1 MSLAPPD
8 GKNGSASPKIAD
20 HGEKSCPSARAEPG
34 ALLIGVVG
42 ADGIVQPIPTRLE
55 IDADFVE
62 QASKSGVPEARF
74 RFGGRCVEG
83 KCKQWTGN
91 SCGVIEKVLTGM
103 TDQNI
108 QPAENLPR
116 CVIRGTCRWYSQR
129 GADACRACVYVVTDQ
144 SALVAHA

>member
-1 MSLAPPD
+1 MALASTNM
-8 GKNGSASPKIAD
+8 KKTSASPKIAEA
-20 HGEKSCPSARAEPG
+20 GEKSCPSARAEPG

-55 IDADFVE
+55 IDAEFVDL
-62 QASKSGVPEARF
+62 ASKAGVPEARF
-74 RFGGRCVEG
+74 RFAGRCVEG

-103 TDQNI
+103 AEQMI
-108 QPAENLPR
+108 APAENLPR
-116 CVIRGTCRWYSQR
+116 CAIRGSCRWYSQR

-144 SALVAHA
+144 SMLAADA

>member
-1 MSLAPPD
+1 MSFAP
-8 GKNGSASPKIAD
+8 AD
-20 HGEKSCPSARAEPG
+20 VNTVPVGAKLVEGGEKSCPSARAEPG

-55 IDADFVE
+55 IDAEFVE
-62 QASKSGVPEARF
+62 QASKAGAPEARF
-74 RFGGRCVEG
+74 RFAGRCVEG

-103 TDQNI
+103 TEQMVA
-108 QPAENLPR
+108 PAENLPR

-144 SALVAHA
+144 SKVADPA

>member
-1 MSLAPPD
+1 MSLAPVDVKRP
-8 GKNGSASPKIAD
+8 SAGAKIAEA
-20 HGEKSCPSARAEPG
+20 GEKSCPSARAEPG

-55 IDADFVE
+55 IDAEFVDL
-62 QASKSGVPEARF
+62 ASKAGVPEARF
-74 RFGGRCVEG
+74 RFAGRCVEG

-103 TDQNI
+103 VDQNVA
-108 QPAENLPR
+108 PAENLPR
-116 CVIRGTCRWYSQR
+116 CAIRGSCRWYSQR

-144 SALVAHA
+144 SMLAADA

>member
-1 MSLAPPD
+1 MSLAPAD
-8 GKNGSASPKIAD
+8 RKKASASPKIAAD
-20 HGEKSCPSARAEPG
+20 GEKSCPSARAEPG

-42 ADGIVQPIPTRLE
+42 ADGIVQPIRTRLE

-74 RFGGRCVEG
+74 RFAGRCVEG

-91 SCGVIEKVLTGM
+91 SCGVIEKVLTGLA
-103 TDQNI
+103 DQKI
-108 QPAENLPR
+108 APAENLPR
-116 CVIRGTCRWYSQR
+116 CAIRGSCRWYSQR

-144 SALVAHA
+144 SMGAAPA